1 MGNFWKDLPRPFL
14 VLAPMDDVT
23 DNIFRDVV
31 AFCGRPDVFMTEFV
45 NVDGLTSGGFEKVVR
60 KLKYNISQHPIV
72 AQLWGKSPDNF
83 YKSAKIVRKMG
94 FDGIDINMGC
104 PIKDVVKIG
113 CGAGLIGNNKLVGEI
128 IKAVKGGSGEI
139 PVSVKTRLGNKLNI
153 ANKWIAYLLK
163 QDLSALTIHAR
174 TAVQM
179 STGFADWGEIRKAV
193 TLKNKI
199 SPATV
204 IIGNGDIKNYKQALE
219 MHKKHG
225 VDGVM
230 IGRGIFSNPWV
241 FEKKISV
248 KDRNRKEYIR
258 VLLKHLELYD
268 RQVGGNF
275 QAMKKYFKMYVNNF
289 DGAGALRQRLME
301 CKNSSQVR
309 KIILSR

>member
-1 MGNFWKDLPRPFL
+1 MGNFWKDLPKPFL

-23 DNIFRDVV
+23 DNIFREVV
-31 AFCGRPDVFMTEFV
+31 ASCARPDVFMTEFV
-45 NVDGLTSGGFEKVVR
+45 NADGLTSRGFERVVR
-60 KLKYNISQHPIV
+60 KLKYNAPQHPIV
-72 AQLWGKSPDNF
+72 AQLWGNNPDNF
-83 YKSAKIVRKMG
+83 YKSAKIVKKMG

-104 PIKDVVKIG
+104 PIKDVVKAG
-113 CGAGLIGNNKLVGEI
+113 CGAGLIGNYELAGEI
-128 IKAVKGGSGEI
+128 IKAVKGGSGTI

-153 ANKWIAYLLK
+153 ADKWIAYLLK

-179 STGFADWGEIRKAV
+179 STGFADWEEIGKTV
-193 TLKNKI
+193 ILKDKI

-204 IIGNGDIKNYKQALE
+204 IIGNGDIKSYKQVLE
-219 MHKKHG
+219 VHKKYG

-241 FEKKISV
+241 FEKKIPV
-248 KDRNRKEYIR
+248 KDRNRKEYIK
-258 VLLKHLELYD
+258 VLLRHLELFEKEE
-268 RQVGGNF
+268 GGNF

-289 DGAGALRQRLME
+289 DGASALRQRLMDCE
-301 CKNSSQVR
+301 NSSQVR